1 VKYKP
6 YPAYR
11 DSGVAWLGNVPE
23 HWVGCRLKHAL
34 AEMDSGGT
42 PDTSN
47 LDYWSDS
54 DDGIPWVAIGDMSGV
69 DVVSE
74 TSKSVSSLGIQDKG
88 LHVFPKGTLLFSM
101 YASLGHVAEL
111 AMHATTNQAIL
122 GLVPDSL
129 THQAFLKRWL
139 QFLQPYLVE
148 SASSNT
154 QANLNAEKVRNLPFV
169 KVGKSEQAAIATF
182 LDRETAKL
190 DTLIAKQEKLIEL
203 LQEKRQALISHAVIK
218 GLNPDAPMKD
228 SGVAWLGKVPAH
240 WEVVRL
246 GILFREVSE
255 SGNDELPVLRVSIH
269 DGVSDREFDEEELDR
284 KVTRSEDRSKYKR
297 VEPGDLVYN
306 MMRAWQGGFGAVTVP
321 GMVSPAYVVARPR
334 GPLHTEFVEH
344 LLRTPQAV
352 EKLRCHSY
360 GVADFRLRLYWDEF
374 KSIGVAMPPLNE
386 QEEIMESISRESC
399 KIDALIEKSR
409 RSIDLMREHRT
420 ALISAAVTG
429 KIDLRA
435 QHQSAA

>member
-1 VKYKP
+1 MRYRT
-6 YPAYR
+6 YPAYK
-11 DSGVAWLGNVPE
+11 DSGVEWLGEVPA

-47 LDYWSDS
+47 LDYWTDG
-54 DDGIPWVAIGDMSGV
+54 DDGVPWVAIGDMSGV

-74 TSKSVSSLGIQDKG
+74 TSKAVSSLGIRDKG
-88 LHVFPKGTLLFSM
+88 LHIFPKGTLLFSM

-111 AMHATTNQAIL
+111 AMPATTNQAIL
-122 GLVPDSL
+122 GMVPGSGIN
-129 THQAFLKRWL
+129 QSFLKRWL
-139 QFLQPYLVE
+139 QFLQPYLLE

-169 KVGKSEQAAIATF
+169 KVNELEQTTIAAF

-190 DTLIAKQEKLIEL
+190 DTLIARQEKLIEL
-203 LQEKRQALISHAVIK
+203 LQEKRQALISHAVTK

-228 SGVAWLGKVPAH
+228 SGVEWLGEVPAH
-240 WEVVRL
+240 WDVVRL

-306 MMRAWQGGFGAVTVP
+306 MMRAWQGGLGAVTVP

-334 GPLHTEFVEH
+334 EPLRTDFIEQ

-374 KSIGVAMPPLNE
+374 KSIEIAIPPLSE
-386 QEEIMESISRESC
+386 QEQIMASISGESGR
-399 KIDALIEKSR
+399 IDTLTEKSS
-409 RSIDLMREHRT
+409 RSIELMREHRT

-429 KIDLRA
+429 KIDVRT
-435 QHQSAA
+435 QHQATA